1 MKHNNKYHPVAHAVK
16 YAIATTFALGLAS
29 GAAIAQETTDS
40 TAKEQAIEKI
50 AVVGSRAAPRSI
62 GDSPVP
68 VDIIGGDE
76 LTRSGS
82 SDMLNMITTTVPS
95 LNVHSNPISDAA
107 TLVRPA
113 NLRGLSA
120 DSTLILTNGKRR
132 HKASVIAFLGGGI
145 NDGAQGADISV
156 IPGIALKQVEILR
169 DGAAAQYG
177 SDAIAGVINFV
188 LKDSAEGGSFEVKRG
203 EFYEGDGT
211 STEYA
216 ANIGMPLTDDGFFN
230 VSAQYKNSDATSRSE
245 QRRDALAFIA
255 AGNTAIAPITQVW
268 GSPEIKDDFTIFV
281 NSGLDLGNGA
291 EAYMFGNYSE
301 RDVIGGFYFRNP
313 HNRPGVFSNDDGAT
327 LLVAQLNPNIACPT
341 VNITTGNVLTQADY
355 GLIADPN
362 TAVGQNC
369 FAFNELF
376 PGGFTP
382 TFGGNV
388 TDTALAIG
396 TKGEFKQ
403 GWLTDITYDFSGS
416 VGRNESIYKMT
427 NTINASLGPESP
439 TEFNPGKYIQ
449 LEKTFSADFVK
460 FVPAGLY
467 EDLTVAFG
475 AQWTEETFE
484 VVAGDVASFTVG
496 PFVDQGFSI
505 GSNGFPGFKPEDAG
519 VYSRRNYAAYV
530 DMEAEVTEALLL
542 GLALRYEDYDTF
554 GDTTNY
560 KLTGQ
565 YRLNDEW
572 ALRASTSSGF
582 RAPTVGQANVSNV
595 QTNLE
600 SGVLVDSALLPPT
613 NPVSLQLGG
622 KELTP
627 EESTSYAMGV
637 VYRNDNG
644 LFITAD
650 YYNIEVTDRISQSS
664 KINLTNA
671 DRIALSA
678 AGVRNVDAIQQ
689 VSFFTNDFDT
699 TTQGI
704 DLVANYAMNLFNGRS
719 TFSVA
724 YNWNET
730 TVDRITTPPA
740 GRQPITGPDKV
751 SRLENDLPNHRA
763 TFSLNQSWDDWSF
776 FARTN
781 YYGEYQ
787 GVHVDWVGS
796 PAEPGTEINASAKIT
811 FDAEVSYFITDNVM
825 LAVGA
830 QNLFDVEP
838 EKLMLGQAGVANN
851 EFGGK
856 YYETS
861 PMGIN
866 GGYYYVRAS
875 YKF

>member
-29 GAAIAQETTDS
+29 GAVIAQETTDT

-216 ANIGMPLTDDGFFN
+216 ANIGMPLTDNGFVN

-245 QRRDALAFIA
+245 QRRDALGFIA

-301 RDVIGGFYFRNP
+301 RDVTGGFYFRNP
-313 HNRPGVFSNDDGAT
+313 HNRPGVFSNDGGAT

-403 GWLTDITYDFSGS
+403 GWLTDIMYDFSGS
-416 VGRNESIYKMT
+416 VGRNESSYKMT

-637 VYRNDNG
+637 VYRNDSG

-730 TVDRITTPPA
+730 TVDRITTPPV

-830 QNLFDVEP
+830 QNLFDVKP
-838 EKLMLGQAGVANN
+838 EKLQLAQAGVANN